1 MDAIKQSFF
10 TNFKLL
16 IYLSQEANGN
26 NNQTT
31 MSDTPSNMLALG
43 TTAPEFSLKD
53 TNSDDPLFT
62 FSDIKGEKG
71 TLVMFICNHCPFVLH
86 LIDEVVRIAN
96 DYRVQGLG
104 VVAISSNDIFK
115 YPQDS
120 PKLMTEFAFENNFEF
135 PYLYDETQEVAK
147 AYQASCTP
155 DFFLFD
161 NQNKLAY
168 RGQLDDS
175 RPGNGIPLSGNDLRG
190 AIDGVIY
197 NRIINPV
204 QKPSIGCSIKWK

>member
-1 MDAIKQSFF
+1 
-10 TNFKLL
+10 
-16 IYLSQEANGN
+16 
-26 NNQTT
+26 
-31 MSDTPSNMLALG
+31 MSRTASNMLALG
-43 TTAPEFSLKD
+43 TKAPEFYLKEMK
-53 TNSDDPLFT
+53 SGKGT
-62 FSDIKGEKG
+62 FSFAGLKGEEG
-71 TLVMFICNHCPFVLH
+71 TLVIFICNHCPFVLH
-86 LIDEVVRIAN
+86 VIEEVVMIAN

-104 VVAISSNDIFK
+104 IIAISSNDVTN
-115 YPQDS
+115 YPQDA

-147 AYQASCTP
+147 AYDAACTP

-161 NQNKLAY
+161 NQDRLIY

-197 NRIINPV
+197 NRKINPN
-204 QKPSIGCSIKWK
+204 QKPSMGCNIKWKSEK